1 MLWIP
6 AAVGSA
12 VFAGLTA
19 VLSKCGVKSAN
30 SDVATAVRTSV
41 VLVFAWIIVFI
52 TGAYNGIAAVSA
64 ESWIFLA
71 LSGLATGASWICYFK
86 ALSIGPMSG
95 VAVVDKSSVILSVL
109 AAMIMFADE
118 RGNWW
123 IKLLCL
129 VPIAVGTYL
138 MLPARKREPIGSGGV
153 VPLSSKGDGTANTES
168 NGSNAAADTATDDGQ
183 GENAES
189 SASVNAS
196 ANSAT
201 TVKKHSATWILFAV
215 LSAVFAA
222 ATSILAKI
230 GIKNVDS
237 NLATALRTCVVLV
250 VAWLI
255 VPCRGEGKYVAAL
268 TKRDVLFLVLSGVA
282 TGASWLCYYYAIAGG
297 QVSVVAPIDKLS
309 VLITVLFGRFVLKEK
324 MTARSWTGIVLLTA
338 GTIAMAIWGR

>member
-52 TGAYNGIAAVSA
+52 TGAYNGISSVSA

-95 VAVVDKSSVILSVL
+95 VAVVDKSGIILSVL
-109 AAMIMFADE
+109 AAMILFADE
-118 RGNWW
+118 RANWW
-123 IKLLCL
+123 VKLLCL

-138 MLPARKREPIGSGGV
+138 MLPARKREPIDSDGIAPLPQDDSVSAKKENNESG
-153 VPLSSKGDGTANTES
+153 
-168 NGSNAAADTATDDGQ
+168 AAADSATDDGQ
-183 GENAES
+183 NENVET
-189 SASVNAS
+189 SAGTNAS

-201 TVKKHSATWILFAV
+201 AVKKHSATWILFAV

-268 TKRDVLFLVLSGVA
+268 TKRDVLFLVLSSVA
-282 TGASWLCYYYAIAGG
+282 TGASWLCYYYAIANG

-324 MTARSWTGIVLLTA
+324 MTVRSWAGLALLTA
-338 GTIAMAIWGR
+338 GTVAMAIWGR